1 MNSASNGFLMIRSI
15 DIKNFR
21 CYESLHIDDCK
32 RINVIVGDNGTG
44 KTALLEAIF
53 LGLGASTELA
63 MRLRQQRGL
72 DGIFNASQRV
82 IENAI
87 FSDYFYKND
96 TSNPIVIALDGD
108 GQDNRTL
115 TISRG
120 RSEAFLP
127 FQKGAANTIPTAEEI
142 VTSPFT
148 FAWRDAHGEERKAS
162 PSIMASGMQFPTTGE
177 ELPDFFMIPSTAM
190 ISSVEIAGRF
200 SELSKAGKQKKFIQI
215 FTKVYNWI
223 DDIAVEVTAGSP
235 ALYVKLKDSKHKIP
249 LANLSSGINRIV
261 GILLIIAARSHS
273 VVLIDEIESGIYYAH
288 QKQFWRNLLDFA
300 REYQSQLFI
309 TTHSKETLEAL
320 VSVLGKR
327 TMDVAL
333 WRHERNKDGSI
344 KPLQFTGETLVAGI
358 EHKVEVRS
366 SSADD

>member
-1 MNSASNGFLMIRSI
+1 MNSTSNGFHMIRSI

-21 CYESLHIDDCK
+21 CYKHLHIDDCK

-53 LGLGASTELA
+53 MGLSASTELA
-63 MRLRQQRGL
+63 VRLRQQRGL
-72 DGIFNASQRV
+72 DGIFNANQRV

-87 FSDYFYKND
+87 FSDYFYNND

-120 RSEAFLP
+120 RSETFLP
-127 FQKGAANTIPTAEEI
+127 FPKGAASTTPMMDEI

-148 FAWRDAHGEERKAS
+148 FVWRDAQGDERKAS
-162 PSIMASGMQFPTTGE
+162 PSIKASGMQLPSTGE
-177 ELPDFFMIPSTAM
+177 DLPDFFMIPATAM

-215 FTKVYNWI
+215 FTKEYNWL
-223 DDIAVEVTAGSP
+223 DDLAIEVTAGSP
-235 ALYVKLKDSKHKIP
+235 ALYAKLKESPHKIP
-249 LANLSSGINRIV
+249 LANLSSGINRVV
-261 GILLIIAARSHS
+261 GILLIIAARSRS

-288 QKQFWRNLLDFA
+288 QRQLWRNVLEFV
-300 REYQSQLFI
+300 REYESQLFI

-320 VSVLGKR
+320 VSVLGKK
-327 TMDVAL
+327 TKDVAL
-333 WRHERNKDGSI
+333 WRHERDEDGKI
-344 KPLQFTGETLVAGI
+344 NLLPFMGETLVAGI
-358 EHKVEVRS
+358 KHNVEVRGEPI
-366 SSADD
+366 DD